1 MSRIKFVLERSVYT
15 LQSDRSPNIMDKLI
29 DELVKGKKMGKILR
43 SQRETIRNVRDQDL
57 TFL

>member
-29 DELVKGKKMGKILR
+29 DELVKEKKWER
-43 SQRETIRNVRDQDL
+43 Y
-57 TFL
+57 